1 MPTTTDTAE
10 PEAAP
15 KAAPTAGHRRLRPG
29 PELLMAAGAV
39 ASRATGFLRAAVV
52 VAALGSGMLADGYNV
67 ANTVPNILFI
77 LLIGGA
83 LNTVLVPHLVA
94 AAQQDPDGGAAAI
107 DRLLT
112 LLAAAVLAL
121 TVVTTAAAP
130 WIVDAYT
137 SYSGAQRQLTLH
149 FAYLCLPQI
158 FFYGI
163 FTMLGQVLNARG
175 RFGPMAWT
183 PVLNNLIVSG
193 VFGLYLV
200 CADDVRTAG
209 EMTSDQVKALGVG
222 TTLGIVVQAL
232 ALLPVLRAVGVRWRP
247 RFDWRGSGLGA
258 PLGTAGWT
266 LLMVLTD
273 QIGYWLVTRLS
284 TRVAEHADAA
294 GVGFGVGYTTYSNAY
309 LLWIV
314 PHGVFTVSL
323 ITAALPRMSEAATAA
338 DLPRLRGQVSEA
350 LRRSGAFIVPATFA
364 FLALAPQIATVA
376 FGHGR
381 TNPGDVHAIALT
393 LMAFA
398 PGLLCYSANYTLSRT
413 LYALRDGRTPFLL
426 NLIVFAVNGLGVTAS
441 YLLLPTRWAVVGM
454 ALSFGLAFTAA
465 ALATAWLLRRRLG
478 GLDGRRIVRTHALLT
493 AASACAAAMAYGI
506 AHLVPHFAGN
516 GLPGTLLGLLGG
528 AVPLLGVVV
537 LARRRL

>member
-1 MPTTTDTAE
+1 MTTATEATAPDTGPEAE
-10 PEAAP
+10 PPA
-15 KAAPTAGHRRLRPG
+15 RRLRPS

-94 AAQQDPDGGAAAI
+94 AARRDPDGGAAAV

-112 LLAAAVLAL
+112 LLAAALLVL
-121 TVVTTAAAP
+121 TVVMTAAAP

-137 SYSGAQRQLTLH
+137 SYSGAQRELTVR

-158 FFYGI
+158 FFYGM
-163 FTMLGQVLNARG
+163 FTVLGQVLNARA

-183 PVLNNLIVSG
+183 PVLNNLIVSAI
-193 VFGLYLV
+193 FGLYLV

-209 EMTSDQVKALGVG
+209 EMTGDQVKALGVG
-222 TTLGIVVQAL
+222 TTLGIAVQAL
-232 ALLPVLRAVGVRWRP
+232 ALLPALHAAGVRWRP
-247 RFDWRGSGLGA
+247 RFDWRGSGLSA

-266 LLMVLTD
+266 VLMVLTD

-284 TRVAEHADAA
+284 TRVAEHAAA
-294 GVGFGVGYTTYSNAY
+294 DGLGYGVGYTTYSNAY

-314 PHGVFTVSL
+314 PHGVITVSL
-323 ITAALPRMSEAATAA
+323 VTALMPRMSASAASADTAG
-338 DLPRLRGQVSEA
+338 LRGQVADA
-350 LRRSGAFIVPATFA
+350 LCRSGAFTVPAAFT

-381 TNPGDVHAIALT
+381 TSPGDVHAIALT

-398 PGLLCYSANYTLSRT
+398 PGLVWYSANYALSRA

-426 NLIVFAVNGLGVTAS
+426 NLIVFAVNALGVTAS
-441 YLLLPTRWAVVGM
+441 YLLLPTRWAVAGM
-454 ALSFGLAFTAA
+454 ALSFGLAFMAA

-478 GLDGRRIVRTHALLT
+478 GLGTCRVLRRHALF
-493 AASACAAAMAYGI
+493 AAVSAGAAALAYGI
-506 AHLVPHFAGN
+506 AHLVPHVTGKGFTGAS
-516 GLPGTLLGLLGG
+516 LGLAAG
-528 AVPLLGVVV
+528 AAPLLAAA
-537 LARRRL
+537 LWARRSV